1 VLRSLLN
8 LVVAASILLSVVVAP
23 DAHAAFLIDVGNG
36 VVAEEAS
43 TMRHVPTWVQVVTS
57 SAPLFAADTGNKVIG
72 EKLPRFTF
80 LRVFGAGG
88 QRLQVEVSTESGQP
102 DQRGWVDPD
111 VVLPSASSQNWLV
124 TSTTATL
131 WKGAESGAASARTLD
146 RFTPLQ
152 QVDGPVQGRIEV
164 RVYRGD
170 FLAVLDQGWVDQAQ
184 TGPAFAPATRVLD
197 PTNGQVARKPTGANQ
212 QQAFLDSAT
221 QAAMVASAATGVPAS
236 VTVAQAILES
246 DWGRSTLAQSASNYF
261 GMKALGGLGNDGVVW
276 MPTAEFDANGQRYMT
291 TSPFRAYRSLT
302 DSLMDHD
309 RLLSNAARYS
319 QAMQAASNPRQFAQL
334 LAEAGYATDPHY
346 ADKLIALMDRYDLY
360 RLDA

>member
-1 VLRSLLN
+1 VFRSLLR
-8 LVVAASILLSVVVAP
+8 LVVAASAVLSVVVAP
-23 DAHAAFLIDVGNG
+23 AARAEFLIDVGNG
-36 VVAEEAS
+36 VVAEEVT
-43 TMRHVPTWVQVVTS
+43 TMRHVPTWVQVVSS
-57 SAPLFAADTGNKVIG
+57 SAPLYGADTGNKAVG
-72 EKLPRFTF
+72 EKLQRFTY
-80 LRVFGAGG
+80 LRVLGAAN

-102 DQRGWVDPD
+102 GQRGWIDPD
-111 VVLPSASSQNWLV
+111 VVLPSASSQNWRV
-124 TSTTATL
+124 TSNATTL
-131 WKGAESGAASARTLD
+131 WMGADSGAASVRTLD

-164 RVYRGD
+164 RVYRSD

-184 TGPAFAPATRVLD
+184 TGPAFAPATRVPD
-197 PTNGQVARKPTGANQ
+197 PTNGQVARKPTSANQ

-276 MPTAEFDANGQRYMT
+276 MPTAEFDANGQAYT
-291 TSPFRAYRSLT
+291 TISPFRAYRSLT
-302 DSLMDHD
+302 DSLVDHD
-309 RLLSNAARYS
+309 RLLSNTSRYS

-334 LAEAGYATDPHY
+334 LAEAGYATDPQY